1 MSLACYNVAMNTDY
15 AEFNDLR
22 LAEVYDSFCP
32 LGKDSDFFLR
42 EVKKAKPK
50 SILDVGCGSGILTI
64 ELTKIADE
72 VVGVEPA
79 LPMLELARKRTD
91 GEKVSWLHG
100 YAKDVEGIQPDVIIM
115 TSHVAQFFLD
125 EDDWQSTLQHLSNL
139 LKKGGKLIFDSRNP
153 LVKPW
158 LGWSEE
164 KTKRSANTPH
174 GKATIWYELI
184 STDNNRVQYKIH
196 YKFDTGD
203 KLESNNELIYRSIE
217 ELASSLIK
225 AGLEVESV
233 YGDWDASLA
242 NNTSEEL
249 IFVARKS

>member
-1 MSLACYNVAMNTDY
+1 MSTDY

-32 LGKDSDFFLR
+32 LGEDSDFFLR
-42 EVKKAKPK
+42 EVRKAKPE
-50 SILDVGCGSGILTI
+50 SILDVGCGSGILTV
-64 ELTKIADE
+64 ELTNIADE

-79 LPMLELARKRTD
+79 LPMVELARRRTG
-91 GEKVSWLHG
+91 GEKVKWLHG
-100 YAKDVEGIQPDVIIM
+100 YAKDVGGIQPDVIIM

-153 LVKPW
+153 IVKPW

-164 KTKRSANTPH
+164 KTRHSANTPH
-174 GKATIWYELI
+174 GKVEIWYELI
-184 STDNNRVQYKIH
+184 STDNNQVKYKIH
-196 YKFDTGD
+196 YEFDSGE
-203 KLESNNELIYRSIE
+203 KLESNNELIYRSRE
-217 ELASSLIK
+217 ELTSSLNE
-225 AGLEVESV
+225 AGLEVETV
-233 YGDWDASLA
+233 YGDWDGSLA
-242 NNTSEEL
+242 DGSSEEM